1 MSPLLVPCERVR
13 LCPEG
18 VGTWGQSREIFQS
31 WDTGLGSTVPARKYN
46 LKPTPNGNVA
56 VVFQDAGDASMIDQL
71 LGPMAVQPEKPLAL
85 RYCSSIKSFCA
96 DGCFASSRDKSC
108 LTHVKPRRAQ
118 ERTAEKLLLCEQ
130 QAATKRTHAELEL
143 RTSGDDESWLFDDI
157 LAPACP
163 FDDED
168 GISVQSL
175 SDICEPMYGMQRDHS
190 EATLESLLNGHA
202 GHRPE
207 SAFQPN
213 DSDATVAAAPAEA
226 STAFSAAEADSRQQK
241 ALQALWNEGADS
253 TNIMSSL
260 GGLLGDELAG
270 AAPAPALADPANE
283 LWAASAVDVLDETFK
298 SFSRSL
304 VRNDPPAKPKPKLG
318 RPPLGPKQ
326 SKPAK
331 GPGPVPTT
339 PSPSTKPSTP
349 IAKGKGGPTPKM
361 QNMKM
366 STLQQQQ
373 CAPKPPASQK
383 GKCVWKQLVTYW

>member
-1 MSPLLVPCERVR
+1 MASGSQLPRAASAPCHACLLRGDERKGPNARASWRRICDDCAEDYMSPLLVPCERVR

-46 LKPTPNGNVA
+46 LKPTPDGNVA

-118 ERTAEKLLLCEQ
+118 ERTAEKLEQ
-130 QAATKRTHAELEL
+130 QAANKRTHAEMEL

-175 SDICEPMYGMQRDHS
+175 SDICEP
-190 EATLESLLNGHA
+190 TLESLLNGHA
-202 GHRPE
+202 GNRPE

-213 DSDATVAAAPAEA
+213 DSDATVAAASAE
-226 STAFSAAEADSRQQK
+226 FSAAEADSRQQR

-253 TNIMSSL
+253 TNI
-260 GGLLGDELAG
+260 
-270 AAPAPALADPANE
+270 
-283 LWAASAVDVLDETFK
+283 
-298 SFSRSL
+298 
-304 VRNDPPAKPKPKLG
+304 
-318 RPPLGPKQ
+318 
-326 SKPAK
+326 
-331 GPGPVPTT
+331 
-339 PSPSTKPSTP
+339 
-349 IAKGKGGPTPKM
+349 
-361 QNMKM
+361 
-366 STLQQQQ
+366 
-373 CAPKPPASQK
+373 
-383 GKCVWKQLVTYW
+383 